1 VLHMNTLCKYGEH
14 VEDHT
19 ESQLEFLQVLLVR
32 TRKLLVFVLDYN
44 LDVLL
49 TAL

>member
-1 VLHMNTLCKYGEH
+1 MNTLCKYGEH

-19 ESQLEFLQVLLVR
+19 ESQLKLLQVLLVR
-32 TRKLLVFVLDYN
+32 THKLLVFVLDYN